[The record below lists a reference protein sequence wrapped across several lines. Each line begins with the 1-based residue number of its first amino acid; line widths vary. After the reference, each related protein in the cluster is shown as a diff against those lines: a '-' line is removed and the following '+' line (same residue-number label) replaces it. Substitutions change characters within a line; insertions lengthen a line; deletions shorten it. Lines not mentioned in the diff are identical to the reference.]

1 MKVLTIIAHPRKSSL
16 TFAVANRFVEGL
28 KDANHEVELLDLY
41 REGFNPVLFE
51 QDEPDW
57 DDPNKEYSSL
67 VHKEMERMKRNDALA
82 FIFPVWWY
90 SMPAIMKGYIDR
102 VWNYGFAYGNSKLPH
117 QKVLWIGLAG
127 ETEQQFQK
135 RNFDKMLEQYLNV
148 GLAQFTGIAD
158 SKVALLYDSLGEEGG
173 EDHFEKLLIH
183 AYNLGLHYT
192 ESKDN
197 TSN

>member
-1 MKVLTIIAHPRKSSL
+1 MKILTIIAHPRKNSL
-16 TFAVANRFVEGL
+16 TFAVTNRFIEGL

-41 REGFNPVLFE
+41 REEFNPVLFE

-57 DDPNKEYSSL
+57 DNPNKEYSSL

-90 SMPAIMKGYIDR
+90 NMPAIMKGYIDR
-102 VWNYGFAYGNSKLPH
+102 VWNHGFAYGNSKLPH
-117 QKVLWIGLAG
+117 QKVLWIGLVG

-135 RNFDKMLEQYLNV
+135 RNFDKMLEHNLNV
-148 GLAQFTGIAD
+148 GLAQFTGIQD
-158 SKVALLYDSLGEEGG
+158 SKVALLYDTLGEEGG
-173 EDHFEKLLIH
+173 EDHFEKLLTY
-183 AYNLGLHYT
+183 AYNLGFNYT